1 MDRCSNSCG
10 KSPRRESKKKEDQ
23 SACKSRKV
31 AKHSVCFQMF
41 CGSGRT
47 KSRLAKAAGVE
58 IPEKDMPE
66 KREKA

>member
-1 MDRCSNSCG
+1 
-10 KSPRRESKKKEDQ
+10 
-23 SACKSRKV
+23 
-31 AKHSVCFQMF
+31 MF